1 MIQRAKAFVSVTA
14 ALALSMGALAACG
27 DREAESETPV
37 AEAEVKTE
45 MPEEVVSDQQLQNT
59 ADAAAANAS
68 TQPAMV
74 PAAPGTTATAP
85 ATGTMG
91 APTTTPPAH

>member
-1 MIQRAKAFVSVTA
+1 MMQRAKAFVSVGA

-45 MPEEVVSDQQLQNT
+45 LPEEVVSDQQLQNT
-59 ADAAAANAS
+59 ADAAAAGAS
-68 TQPAMV
+68 TAPATV
-74 PAAPGTTATAP
+74 PATGATAAP
-85 ATGTMG
+85 ATGTAMG